1 MITHQMADPEVQ
13 LYPNASSKPQL
24 VCVDP
29 GFLDHEDQESYLPH
43 CQRSAYDHGF
53 VREAL

>member
-1 MITHQMADPEVQ
+1 MITHQMADPEIQ
-13 LYPNASSKPQL
+13 LYPNASSRPQL

-43 CQRSAYDHGF
+43 SQRSAYDHGF